1 MKSYSYVAIES
12 DGKEKKGSVEA
23 DNVEKAEAKV
33 RSMGLIP
40 LEMKEQTR
48 LRKDIRS
55 SKKKKVS
62 PRDLSVFCRQ
72 FVSMLRAGV
81 TIVDALDMLIQ
92 QTENKVLAQAISETK
107 REIGKGS
114 TLSEAMRT
122 QIDVFTPMLVNMIE
136 AGESSGSID
145 ASMDRMAVQFEK
157 TSRLNGLIIKSMIY
171 PIVLMCVAVV
181 ILIVTVTYVIPRYM
195 KMFEGYDFKMPAL
208 TVGLMKMSDFVIDH
222 AVIIIAII
230 VAIVFGIHKWKQT
243 DAGKEFFGKLAIK
256 LPVFKKL
263 NIKIYASM
271 FSRTLSTLL
280 LAGIP
285 MMDALDNVAKTM
297 KNVLYREEL
306 LRAKDEVSKGIPLS
320 EPLKRGGMFPP
331 MVVHMLSIGEE
342 TGEIEAMLDKL
353 ADYYDEEVEMSTQT
367 ILAFMEPVIIIF
379 MAVIVVILI
388 AAIMGP
394 MLTLYNDVGSL

>member
-12 DGKEKKGSVEA
+12 GGKEKKGSVEA

-263 NIKIYASM
+263 NIKTYASM

-297 KNVLYREEL
+297 KNVLYRDEL

-394 MLTLYNDVGSL
+394 MLTLYNDVGNL

>member
-23 DNVEKAEAKV
+23 DNVEKAETKV

-92 QTENKVLAQAISETK
+92 QTENKMLAQAISETK

-263 NIKIYASM
+263 NIKTYASM

-394 MLTLYNDVGSL
+394 MLTLYNDVGNL

>member
-48 LRKDIRS
+48 LREDIRS

-122 QIDVFTPMLVNMIE
+122 QIDVFSPMLVNMIE

-263 NIKIYASM
+263 NIKTYASM

-394 MLTLYNDVGSL
+394 MLTLYNDVGNL

>member
-48 LRKDIRS
+48 LREDIRS

-171 PIVLMCVAVV
+171 PIVLMCVALV

-263 NIKIYASM
+263 NIKTYASM

-394 MLTLYNDVGSL
+394 MLTLYNDVGNL

>member
-48 LRKDIRS
+48 LREDIRS

-263 NIKIYASM
+263 NIKTYASM

>member
-12 DGKEKKGSVEA
+12 GGKEKKGSVEA

-243 DAGKEFFGKLAIK
+243 DAGKKFFGKLAIK

-263 NIKIYASM
+263 NIKTYASM

-394 MLTLYNDVGSL
+394 MLTLYNDVGNL

>member
-48 LRKDIRS
+48 LRKDIKS

-263 NIKIYASM
+263 NIKTYASM

-394 MLTLYNDVGSL
+394 MLTLYNDVGNL

>member
-48 LRKDIRS
+48 LREDIRS

-243 DAGKEFFGKLAIK
+243 DAGKKFFGKLAIK

-263 NIKIYASM
+263 NIKTYASM

-394 MLTLYNDVGSL
+394 MLTLYNDVGNL

>member
-48 LRKDIRS
+48 LRKDIKS

-136 AGESSGSID
+136 AGES
-145 ASMDRMAVQFEK
+145 
-157 TSRLNGLIIKSMIY
+157 
-171 PIVLMCVAVV
+171 
-181 ILIVTVTYVIPRYM
+181 
-195 KMFEGYDFKMPAL
+195 
-208 TVGLMKMSDFVIDH
+208 
-222 AVIIIAII
+222 
-230 VAIVFGIHKWKQT
+230 
-243 DAGKEFFGKLAIK
+243 
-256 LPVFKKL
+256 
-263 NIKIYASM
+263 
-271 FSRTLSTLL
+271 
-280 LAGIP
+280 
-285 MMDALDNVAKTM
+285 
-297 KNVLYREEL
+297 
-306 LRAKDEVSKGIPLS
+306 
-320 EPLKRGGMFPP
+320 
-331 MVVHMLSIGEE
+331 
-342 TGEIEAMLDKL
+342 
-353 ADYYDEEVEMSTQT
+353 
-367 ILAFMEPVIIIF
+367 
-379 MAVIVVILI
+379 
-388 AAIMGP
+388 
-394 MLTLYNDVGSL
+394 

>member
-12 DGKEKKGSVEA
+12 GGKEKKGSVEA

-171 PIVLMCVAVV
+171 PIVLMCVALV

-263 NIKIYASM
+263 NIKTYASM

-297 KNVLYREEL
+297 KNVLYRDEL

-394 MLTLYNDVGSL
+394 MLTLYNDVGNL

>member
-33 RSMGLIP
+33 RSMELIP

-263 NIKIYASM
+263 NIKTYASM

-394 MLTLYNDVGSL
+394 MLTIYNDVGNL

>member
-23 DNVEKAEAKV
+23 DNVEKAETKV

-171 PIVLMCVAVV
+171 PIVLMCVALV

-243 DAGKEFFGKLAIK
+243 DAGKEFFGKLAVK

-263 NIKIYASM
+263 NIKTYASM

-394 MLTLYNDVGSL
+394 MLTLYNDVGNL

>member
-48 LRKDIRS
+48 LRKDIKS

-243 DAGKEFFGKLAIK
+243 DAGKEFFGKLSIK

-263 NIKIYASM
+263 NIKTYASM

-297 KNVLYREEL
+297 KNVLYRDEL

-394 MLTLYNDVGSL
+394 MLTLYNDVGNL

>member
-12 DGKEKKGSVEA
+12 GGKEKKGSVEA

-222 AVIIIAII
+222 VVIIIAII

-263 NIKIYASM
+263 NIKTYASM

-394 MLTLYNDVGSL
+394 MLTLYNDVGNL

>member
-12 DGKEKKGSVEA
+12 GGKEKKGSVEA

-171 PIVLMCVAVV
+171 PIVLMCVALV

-263 NIKIYASM
+263 NIKTYASM

-394 MLTLYNDVGSL
+394 MLTLYNDVGNL

>member
-1 MKSYSYVAIES
+1 MADFSYIAIEKS
-12 DGKEKKGSVEA
+12 GREVRGSMEA
-23 DNVEKAEAKV
+23 DSRERVDT
-33 RSMGLIP
+33 RLRGQGLIP
-40 LEMKEQTR
+40 LEIQEQNAFQ
-48 LRKDIRS
+48 KDIRFG
-55 SKKKKVS
+55 KKVKTK
-62 PRDLSVFCRQ
+62 DLSIFCRQ

-81 TIVDALDMLIQ
+81 SIMDALEMLSV
-92 QTENKVLAQAISETK
+92 QTENKTLAKAIAGT
-107 REIGKGS
+107 RTEIGKGT
-114 TLSEAMRT
+114 TLSEAMAM
-122 QIDVFTPMLVNMIE
+122 QGEVFPVMLINMIE
-136 AGESSGSID
+136 AGENSGSID
-145 ASMDRMAVQFEK
+145 QSLERMAVQFEK

-230 VAIVFGIHKWKQT
+230 VAIVFGIRKWKQT

-263 NIKIYASM
+263 NIKTYASM

-297 KNVLYREEL
+297 ENVLYRDEL

-388 AAIMGP
+388 GAIMGP
-394 MLTLYNDVGSL
+394 MLTLYNDVGNL

>member
-48 LRKDIRS
+48 LREDIRS

-263 NIKIYASM
+263 NIKTYASM

-285 MMDALDNVAKTM
+285 MMDALDNVAKTI

-394 MLTLYNDVGSL
+394 MLTLYNDVGNL

>member
-23 DNVEKAEAKV
+23 DNMEKAEAKV

-48 LRKDIRS
+48 LREDIRS

-263 NIKIYASM
+263 NIKTYASM

>member
-263 NIKIYASM
+263 NIKTYASM

-320 EPLKRGGMFPP
+320 EPFKRGGMFPP

-394 MLTLYNDVGSL
+394 MLTLYNDVGNL

>member
-12 DGKEKKGSVEA
+12 GGKEKKGSVEA

-394 MLTLYNDVGSL
+394 MLTIYNDVGNL

>member
-263 NIKIYASM
+263 NIKTYASM

-297 KNVLYREEL
+297 KNVLYRDEL

-388 AAIMGP
+388 GAIMGP
-394 MLTLYNDVGSL
+394 MLTLYNDVGNL

>member
-243 DAGKEFFGKLAIK
+243 DAGKEFFGKLAVK

-263 NIKIYASM
+263 NIKTYASM

-388 AAIMGP
+388 GAIMGP
-394 MLTLYNDVGSL
+394 MLTLYNDVGNL

>member
-48 LRKDIRS
+48 LREDIRS

-81 TIVDALDMLIQ
+81 TIVDVLDMLIQ

-243 DAGKEFFGKLAIK
+243 DAGKKFFGKLAIK

-263 NIKIYASM
+263 NIKTYASM

-394 MLTLYNDVGSL
+394 MLTLYNDVGNL

>member
-23 DNVEKAEAKV
+23 DNVERAEAKV

-48 LRKDIRS
+48 LRKDIKS

-171 PIVLMCVAVV
+171 PIVLMCVALV

-263 NIKIYASM
+263 NIKTYASM

-394 MLTLYNDVGSL
+394 MLTLYNDVGNL

>member
-48 LRKDIRS
+48 LRKDIKS

-263 NIKIYASM
+263 NIKTYASM

-297 KNVLYREEL
+297 KNVLYRDEL

-388 AAIMGP
+388 GAIMGP
-394 MLTLYNDVGSL
+394 MLTLYNDVGNL

>member
-23 DNVEKAEAKV
+23 DNVEKAETKV

-263 NIKIYASM
+263 NIKTYASM

-394 MLTLYNDVGSL
+394 MLTLYNDVGNL

>member
-263 NIKIYASM
+263 NTKTYASM

-297 KNVLYREEL
+297 KNVLYRDEL

-394 MLTLYNDVGSL
+394 MLTLYNDVGNL

>member
-263 NIKIYASM
+263 NIKTYASM

-388 AAIMGP
+388 GAIMGP
-394 MLTLYNDVGSL
+394 MLTLYNDVGNL

>member
-48 LRKDIRS
+48 LREDIRS

-263 NIKIYASM
+263 NIKTYASM

-394 MLTLYNDVGSL
+394 MLTLYNDVGNL

>member
-48 LRKDIRS
+48 LREDIRS

-394 MLTLYNDVGSL
+394 MLTLYNDVGNL

>member
-263 NIKIYASM
+263 NIKTYASM

-394 MLTLYNDVGSL
+394 MLTLYNDVGNL

>member
-263 NIKIYASM
+263 NTKTYASM

-394 MLTLYNDVGSL
+394 MLTLYNDVGNL

>member
-171 PIVLMCVAVV
+171 PIVLMCVALV

-263 NIKIYASM
+263 NIKTYASM

-394 MLTLYNDVGSL
+394 MLTLYNDVGNL

>member
-23 DNVEKAEAKV
+23 DNVEKAETKV

-48 LRKDIRS
+48 LREDIRS

-171 PIVLMCVAVV
+171 PIVLMCVALV

-263 NIKIYASM
+263 NIKTYASM

-394 MLTLYNDVGSL
+394 MLTLYNDVGNL

>member
-12 DGKEKKGSVEA
+12 GGKEKKGSVEA

-48 LRKDIRS
+48 LREDIRS

-263 NIKIYASM
+263 NIKTYASM

-394 MLTLYNDVGSL
+394 MLTLYNDVGNL

>member
-12 DGKEKKGSVEA
+12 GGKEKKGSVEA

-297 KNVLYREEL
+297 KNVLYRDEL

-394 MLTLYNDVGSL
+394 MLTLYNDVGNL

>member
-12 DGKEKKGSVEA
+12 GGKEKKGSVEA

-222 AVIIIAII
+222 VVIIIAII

-394 MLTLYNDVGSL
+394 MLTLYNDVGNL

>member
-12 DGKEKKGSVEA
+12 GGKEKKGSVEA

-263 NIKIYASM
+263 NIKTYASM

-394 MLTLYNDVGSL
+394 MLTLYNDVGNL

>member
-23 DNVEKAEAKV
+23 DNVEKAETKV

-171 PIVLMCVAVV
+171 PIVLMCVALV

-263 NIKIYASM
+263 NIKTYASM

-394 MLTLYNDVGSL
+394 MLTLYNDVGNL